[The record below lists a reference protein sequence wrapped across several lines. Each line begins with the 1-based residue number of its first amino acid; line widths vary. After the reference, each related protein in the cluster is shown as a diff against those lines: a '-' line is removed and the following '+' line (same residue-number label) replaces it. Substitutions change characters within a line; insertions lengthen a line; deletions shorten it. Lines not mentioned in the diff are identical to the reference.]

1 MLGQI
6 ADIASLLAALGV
18 FASVA
23 VLAYE
28 LRQTRHQAELS
39 NWRDVLQTL
48 TDYKARTQDP
58 QLAGILVRGH
68 ADYGSL
74 GPADAITFGM
84 YLEQGVHIY
93 GNFLKHNDAL
103 SVKLVGLEGAIA
115 NHFHEMLTTPGG
127 AAWWAE
133 AQARKRFMPG
143 TYEVTNALL
152 ARRAAAGGA
161 PVTV

>member
-58 QLAGILVRGH
+58 HLAGILVRGH

-93 GNFLKHNDAL
+93 GNFLKHNDAQPWG
-103 SVKLVGLEGAIA
+103 SKVSAD
-115 NHFHEMLTTPGG
+115 
-127 AAWWAE
+127 
-133 AQARKRFMPG
+133 
-143 TYEVTNALL
+143 
-152 ARRAAAGGA
+152 AAARMLEEVFGLKMGRYKFGRLIQREFGRA
-161 PVTV
+161 WGSK